1 MSLNFCLE
9 KNKQRIAMA
18 QCSIKTEYCGSNYE
32 EEEDMM
38 ILEIVSELVMK
49 EMEKIQSLI
58 NEYKSTVTS
67 SYKYNLKKEQLVI
80 LLTSDKLELNKIR
93 DIREIIV
100 CF

>member
-1 MSLNFCLE
+1 
-9 KNKQRIAMA
+9 MA

-32 EEEDMM
+32 EKEDMM

-58 NEYKSTVTS
+58 NDYKSTVTS
-67 SYKYNLKKEQLVI
+67 SYKYNFKKEHLVL
-80 LLTSDKLELNKIR
+80 LLTSDNLDLNKIR
-93 DIREIIV
+93 DIREIII

>member
-1 MSLNFCLE
+1 MSKIFFRK
-9 KNKQRIAMA
+9 KNQRKAMA
-18 QCSIKTEYCGSNYE
+18 QCTIKTEYCGSNYE
-32 EEEDMM
+32 EEDLM
-38 ILEIVSELVMK
+38 LLDIVSELVIK
-49 EMEKIQSLI
+49 EMQKIKSSI

-80 LLTSDKLELNKIR
+80 LLTSDELEWNKIR